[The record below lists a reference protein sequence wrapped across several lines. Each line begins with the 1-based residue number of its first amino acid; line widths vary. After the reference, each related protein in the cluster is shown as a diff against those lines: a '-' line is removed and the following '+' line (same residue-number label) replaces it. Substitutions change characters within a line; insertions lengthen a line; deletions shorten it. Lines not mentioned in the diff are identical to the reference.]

1 VILGHR
7 GAPTEAPENTLRGF
21 QIALAH
27 GADGVELDVQR
38 SRDGVPV
45 VIHDPT
51 LERTTNGRG
60 RVDEHS
66 WEALRKLVVDG
77 NEPIP
82 SLEEIA
88 AWAANA
94 GAWLNVELKS
104 AGAEAASLAVLQAAG
119 LLDQVLFSSFLPEVV
134 REIGRL
140 APDSR
145 RYLLL
150 ERWEASVPAL
160 VRELGAGGV
169 CLRDDAA
176 SSQALSGLTEAS
188 LPVVVWTVDDP
199 VRIRELLRVRVAA
212 VITNRPDVAV
222 AERAALNL

>member
-7 GAPTEAPENTLRGF
+7 GAPTEAPENTLLGF

-45 VIHDPT
+45 VIHDST

-60 RVDEHS
+60 RVDEHN
-66 WEALRKLVVDG
+66 WEALRKLVVG
-77 NEPIP
+77 GSEPIP

-88 AWAANA
+88 AWAANT

-104 AGAEAASLAVLQAAG
+104 GGAEAASLAVLQAAG
-119 LLDQVLFSSFLPEVV
+119 VLDQVLFSSFLPEVV

-176 SSQALSGLTEAS
+176 TPRALGELAEAG

-199 VRIRELLRVRVAA
+199 VRIRELLRARVAA

>member
-1 VILGHR
+1 MILGHR
-7 GAPTEAPENTLRGF
+7 GAPTEAPENTLRSF
-21 QIALAH
+21 QLALAQ
-27 GADGVELDVQR
+27 GANGVELDVQR

-51 LERTTNGRG
+51 LERTTTGRG

-66 WEALRKLVVDG
+66 WEALQQLRVG
-77 NEPIP
+77 AEQCIA
-82 SLEEIA
+82 SLEQIA
-88 AWAANA
+88 VWAANT
-94 GAWLNVELKS
+94 GAYLNVELKS
-104 AGAEAASLAVLQAAG
+104 AGAEAASFGVLNAAG
-119 LLDQVLFSSFLPEVV
+119 VLDRVLFSSFLPEVV

-140 APDSR
+140 APDAR

-150 ERWEASVPAL
+150 ERWDAGVPDA
-160 VRELGAGGV
+160 VREIGAGGV

-176 SSQALSGLTEAS
+176 TSQALSELAEAS

-199 VRIRELLRVRVAA
+199 ARIRALLRAGVAA
-212 VITNRPDVAV
+212 IITNRPDIAV

>member
-21 QIALAH
+21 LIALAH

-45 VIHDPT
+45 IIHDPT

-66 WEALRKLVVDG
+66 WEALRKLVVG
-77 NEPIP
+77 ENEPIP
-82 SLEEIA
+82 SLEEIG
-88 AWAANA
+88 AWAANT
-94 GAWLNVELKS
+94 GAYLNVELKS

-119 LLDQVLFSSFLPEVV
+119 VLDRVLFSSFLPEVV
-134 REIGRL
+134 REIGRI
-140 APDSR
+140 APNGR

-150 ERWEASVPAL
+150 ERWDAAVPAA
-160 VRELGAGGV
+160 VREIRAGGV
-169 CLRDDAA
+169 CLRDYAA
-176 SSQALSGLTEAS
+176 TPGTLGELAEAG

-199 VRIRELLRVRVAA
+199 ARVRALLRARVAA
-212 VITNRPDVAV
+212 IITNRPDVAV
-222 AERAALNL
+222 TERAALNL